1 MPNSGGVDRK
11 LAEEFAR
18 ELVAELRQEPKLQMN
33 LVNWAVL
40 ESLLVLRIEG
50 MELKDALDHD
60 TLTQAVHGTL
70 ETMLNGGSE
79 SELDEQLIKLL
90 DSDLIELVV
99 TQQGELGYRWKQ

>member
-40 ESLLVLRIEG
+40 DSLLVLRIEG
-50 MELKDALDHD
+50 M
-60 TLTQAVHGTL
+60 
-70 ETMLNGGSE
+70 
-79 SELDEQLIKLL
+79 
-90 DSDLIELVV
+90 
-99 TQQGELGYRWKQ
+99 

>member
-1 MPNSGGVDRK
+1 MPNSGGVDRR

-18 ELVAELRQEPKLQMN
+18 ELVAELRKEPKLELN
-33 LVNWAVL
+33 LLNWAVL

-60 TLTQAVHGTL
+60 TLTQAVYETL
-70 ETMLNGGSE
+70 EAMLNQGRE

-90 DSDLIELVV
+90 DADCIELVV
-99 TQQGELGYRWKQ
+99 TQHGELGYRWKQ